1 MKEGD
6 IVRIKKDQYGPDYL
20 VGIVVATGQATTRVY
35 GDGYETTDYVDV
47 KWFSDKY
54 KNISRFSPPT
64 VLEVLS
70 TSEEA

>member
-6 IVRIKKDQYGPDYL
+6 IVRMRRDQYGHDYL
-20 VGIVVATGQATTRVY
+20 VGIVVAAGQITTRVY

-54 KNISRFSPPT
+54 KGVSRFSPPT

-70 TSEEA
+70 TSERI